1 MKEWVFYSIY
11 VPRAEY
17 LENIIINIVT
27 PIVKQVKDSV
37 QVHKWFFIRYIDMQ
51 GPHIRLRFLVNE
63 DDIDIVEEITEEH
76 LHRNLSKVLA
86 EPLSEMSRLLP
97 VKTDTRSFESGFQQE
112 EYEPEYEKYGGVQ
125 GVHIAEDIFQSS
137 SELVLSLLN
146 DPGFKDNDRFDF
158 ALFLMNKTAEH
169 ASLSADQARDLWESM
184 LHHWSGADYTEGIT
198 YKTKLEEAA
207 EKRIDVINVV
217 IEKMHSNPF
226 VIKLTE
232 GYQKILQRAFS
243 QIQES
248 EKIRTP
254 HSHLSFHYIHM
265 MNNRLGVWPIEEAY
279 LGALLAQLSKHT
291 TDIK

>member
-63 DDIDIVEEITEEH
+63 DDLDIVEEITEEH

-158 ALFLMNKTAEH
+158 ALFLMNKTAEQ

-232 GYQKILQRAFS
+232 GYQKILQKAFS

-248 EKIRTP
+248 EKIRTS

>member
-248 EKIRTP
+248 EKIRTS

>member
-232 GYQKILQRAFS
+232 GYQKILQKAFS
-243 QIQES
+243 QIQGS
-248 EKIRTP
+248 EKIRTS

>member
-76 LHRNLSKVLA
+76 LNSSLSKVLA

-97 VKTDTRSFESGFQQE
+97 VKTDTRNFESGFQQE
-112 EYEPEYEKYGGVQ
+112 EYEPEYEKYGGIQ
-125 GVHIAEDIFQSS
+125 GVNIAEDIFQSS

-146 DPGFKDNDRFDF
+146 DPGFKDHDRFDF
-158 ALFLMNKTAEH
+158 ALFLMKKTAEQ
-169 ASLSADQARDLWESM
+169 ASLSADQTQDLWESM
-184 LHHWSGADYTEGIT
+184 LHYWSGADYTDGIT
-198 YKTKLEEAA
+198 YKTKLKEAA

-226 VIKLTE
+226 VTKSTI
-232 GYQKILQRAFS
+232 GYQKLLESAFS

-248 EKIRTP
+248 DKIRTSA
-254 HSHLSFHYIHM
+254 SHLAFHYIHM

-279 LGALLAQLSKHT
+279 LGALLVQISKNT

>member
-158 ALFLMNKTAEH
+158 ALFLMKKTAEH
-169 ASLSADQARDLWESM
+169 ASLSADQARGLWESM

-217 IEKMHSNPF
+217 IEKMYSNPF

-248 EKIRTP
+248 EKIRTS

>member
-11 VPRAEY
+11 VPRTEY

-146 DPGFKDNDRFDF
+146 DHGFKDNDRFDF

-232 GYQKILQRAFS
+232 GYQKILQKAFS

-248 EKIRTP
+248 EKIRTS

>member
-232 GYQKILQRAFS
+232 GYQKILQKAFS

-248 EKIRTP
+248 EKIRTS

>member
-63 DDIDIVEEITEEH
+63 DDLDIVEEITEEH

-217 IEKMHSNPF
+217 VEKMHSNPF

-248 EKIRTP
+248 EKIRTS